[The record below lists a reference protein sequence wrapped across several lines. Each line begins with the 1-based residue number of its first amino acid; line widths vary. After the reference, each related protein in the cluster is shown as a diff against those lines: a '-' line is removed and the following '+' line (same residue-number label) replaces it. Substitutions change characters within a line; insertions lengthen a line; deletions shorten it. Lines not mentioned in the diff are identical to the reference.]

1 MTSISKNSHIDIL
14 GKTVNKYNNKYHRK
28 IKMKSA
34 DVKSSIYISFN
45 KESNKEGPKFKVADH
60 DIANFVKKN
69 RLFDD

>member
-14 GKTVNKYNNKYHRK
+14 GKTVNKSNNKYHRK
-28 IKMKSA
+28 IKMKYA

-45 KESNKEGPKFKVADH
+45 KENNKEGPKFKVADH
-60 DIANFVKKN
+60 DIANFVKKP

>member
-14 GKTVNKYNNKYHRK
+14 GKTVNKSNNKYHRK